1 MSGKRNLA
9 LIGFMGS
16 GKTTIGRLTARR
28 LDLQFLDT
36 DVLLEERY
44 GMSVRELFTANGETE
59 FRRLEKLLIDDLC
72 SRSGLLIATGGGV
85 VLNQENVSM
94 LRKNCLVLLL
104 QAEPQTLLSRIG
116 NAESRP
122 LLASAPSPMERISE
136 LLIERGEAYRQAA
149 HCKINSDLL
158 DADETVERVVTL
170 YNTIAGEL

>member
-16 GKTTIGRLTARR
+16 GKTTIGRLASRR

-44 GMSVRELFTANGETE
+44 GMSVREMFSANGETE

-72 SRSGLLIATGGGV
+72 SRTGLLIATGGGV
-85 VLNQENVSM
+85 VLNQENVSN
-94 LRKNCLVLLL
+94 LRKNSLVLLL
-104 QAEPQTLLSRIG
+104 QAEPHTLISRIG
-116 NAESRP
+116 SVDSRP
-122 LLASAPSPMERISE
+122 LLATASNPVERLSQ
-136 LLIERGEAYRQAA
+136 LLLERGEAYRQAA

-170 YNTIAGEL
+170 YNTIAGEI